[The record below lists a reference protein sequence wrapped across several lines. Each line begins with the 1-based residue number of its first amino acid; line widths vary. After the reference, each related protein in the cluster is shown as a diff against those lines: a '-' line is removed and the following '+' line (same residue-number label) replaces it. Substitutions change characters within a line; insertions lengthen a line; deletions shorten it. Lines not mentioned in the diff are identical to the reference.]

1 MPRDLGP
8 LEFEVPTLMLHGEDE
23 RIVPIGA
30 ADLRSSKL
38 VRNATVAGTRR
49 LRQLSLDAGSTPGG
63 RGAGDGGKGHLVL
76 FVSFRSC

>member
-8 LEFEVPTLMLHGEDE
+8 VEFEVPTLMLHGEDE

-30 ADLRSSKL
+30 AALRSSKL
-38 VRNATVAGTRR
+38 VRNASLAGARR
-49 LRQLSLDAGSTPGG
+49 LRQLSLDAGSAPGG
-63 RGAGDGGKGHLVL
+63 GGAGDGGTGHLVR